1 MKRTLLP
8 GSLLLLAAAV
18 GCETRVSQKDVNR
31 QQKEVSRLETKVQEL
46 EARKHTEPA
55 VAAEEA
61 RQEKREDIAD
71 RIDSTKKELA
81 DERSQ
86 LVALEE
92 RRAFEAQMEAR
103 LDEFDKQIDTL
114 EERAATADG
123 ERKVEL
129 EKQVAEFKARHD
141 MLQRDLTKMRA
152 ESGDGWSQMKLS
164 MEKAWHDASTQV
176 STAIDD
182 DAT

>member
-1 MKRTLLP
+1 MKRTLLSS
-8 GSLLLLAAAV
+8 SLLLMLAAV
-18 GCETRVSQKDVNR
+18 GCETNVSQRDVHR

-46 EARKHTEPA
+46 EARKQSEPA
-55 VAAEEA
+55 QAAEEA
-61 RQEKREDIAD
+61 RQETREDIAD
-71 RIDSTKKELA
+71 RIDSTKQELA
-81 DERSQ
+81 DERQQ

-92 RRAFEAQMEAR
+92 RRTFEGQMETR
-103 LDEFDKQIDTL
+103 LDELAKQIDTL
-114 EERAATADG
+114 EERAAAADG

-141 MLQRDLTKMRA
+141 LLSRDLTKMRA
-152 ESGDGWSQMKLS
+152 ASGDGWSQMKLS
-164 MEKAWHDASTQV
+164 IEKAWQDASTQV